1 MKYPNLKHL
10 YYIGIFIF
18 AIIVIICIIYITI
31 IKKAVNKINLEI
43 DTLDYITSNNDK
55 KFNDYVVKIDTSI
68 QTFNTHLQNNDIHL
82 QNNDI
87 AIQTINTRLQN
98 TDSSIAN
105 IDTKIN
111 SYIDKIN
118 TPIPTVTLNPIIPP
132 SSSSDKDK
140 SIVELHNKLLT
151 CITSNDSKLNEYIVS
166 NDLKLNEYI
175 ATNDDTN
182 KLFMDHL
189 DIVTQIVNKFDSMN
203 LQSMTASRE
212 LK

>member
-1 MKYPNLKHL
+1 MKYPDLKHL

-31 IKKAVNKINLEI
+31 IKKAINKINLEI
-43 DTLDYITSNNDK
+43 DTLDYITANNDK
-55 KFNDYVVKIDTSI
+55 KFNDYVVKNDTSI
-68 QTFNTHLQNNDIHL
+68 QTVNTHL

-98 TDSSIAN
+98 TDSNIDN

-118 TPIPTVTLNPIIPP
+118 TPILTSTLNPIIP
-132 SSSSDKDK
+132 SNSSSDKDK

-151 CITSNDSKLNEYIVS
+151 YITSNDSKLNEYIIS

-175 ATNDDTN
+175 TTNDDTN
-182 KLFMDHL
+182 KLVMDHL
-189 DIVTQIVNKFDSMN
+189 DIINNKFDSMN
-203 LQSMTASRE
+203 LT
-212 LK
+212 K